1 MIYLQA
7 LCLKPARGRG
17 QARMMQSIFNYRIA
31 QFTKEARRWI
41 ALTFFS
47 GLLGSLANIALLLL
61 AGRIIVGIY
70 DGCPLLSMA
79 DLFLGMITCMG
90 LRALAEWLRDK
101 SAQASAGRVKA
112 AVRKKL
118 YSHLL
123 DLGPSF
129 LEHRNTGSLTTT
141 MVDGVE
147 SLEAYVGL
155 YFPYMALC
163 LVMPVLLFLGFAI
176 YVDLISAV
184 ILMAF
189 VPLVPLSLW
198 VFTSMDEWKVGRRA
212 WDAYRELSAYFAES
226 LQGITTLK
234 LFGQVES
241 RGEELHKRSVNLE
254 MALVKSLQLYFGA
267 SFVSEVVPVLGYSLT
282 LIVASFRLS
291 QGSIALDKLVVVL
304 LLGSLFYEHV
314 SHLLLYHHYSLLG
327 KRATD
332 AIFDLLSLEPEVMA
346 SAAGA
351 FQPPQTFEPGITFEK
366 VSFSYDDERPVLQ
379 DISFHVPA
387 GSTIALVGA
396 TGAGKSTVID
406 LLYRF
411 HDPQKGR
418 VLLGG
423 KDVRDLPLSFL
434 RSTMALVAQ
443 EAYLFYDTVEKN
455 LRLGKPQASEEEIFA
470 AAKAANAHEFIQAL
484 PQGYETIIGERGVR
498 LSGGERQRIAIARAL
513 LKDAPILLLDEPTS
527 NMDAENEA
535 SIQRALDLLLSNRTV
550 LIIAH
555 RLSTVKN
562 ADRILVMDQG
572 RIAESGTHEEL
583 MERRG
588 IYSRL
593 VAAQCMS
600 SSSSWTGNSGEYAVE
615 EAAQVAAQVKKT
627 AQGGM

>member
-1 MIYLQA
+1 M
-7 LCLKPARGRG
+7 K
-17 QARMMQSIFNYRIA
+17 SILDHKII
-31 QFTKEARRWI
+31 QFTKEARRWV

-47 GLLGSLANIALLLL
+47 GLMGSLANIALLLL
-61 AGRIIVGIY
+61 AGRVIVGIY
-70 DGCPLLSMA
+70 DGRPITTMA

-90 LRALAEWLRDK
+90 IRALAEWLRDT
-101 SAQASAGRVKA
+101 SAQASAGKVKA
-112 AVRKKL
+112 AARKKL
-118 YSHLL
+118 YEHLL
-123 DLGPSF
+123 ELGPSF
-129 LEHRNTGSLTTT
+129 LEHKNTGSLTTT

-163 LVMPVLLFLGFAI
+163 LAMPVLLFLGFAL

-184 ILMAF
+184 ILIAF

-198 VFTSMDEWKVGRRA
+198 IFTNMDEWKVGRRA
-212 WDAYRELSAYFAES
+212 WEAYRELSAYFAES

-234 LFGQVES
+234 LFGQVEA
-241 RGEELHKRSVNLE
+241 RGEELHKRSVDLE
-254 MALVKSLQLYFGA
+254 SALVKSIQLYFGA

-291 QGSIALDKLVVVL
+291 NGSLALDKLVVVL

-332 AIFDLLSLEPEVMA
+332 AIFELLSLQPEVKGIA
-346 SAAGA
+346 SGT
-351 FQPPQTFEPGITFEK
+351 FQSPPSFEPSITFER

-379 DISFHVPA
+379 EISFQVPA
-387 GSTIALVGA
+387 GSTVALVGA
-396 TGAGKSTVID
+396 TGTGKSTVID

-423 KDVRDLPLSFL
+423 QDIRDLPIEFL
-434 RSTMALVAQ
+434 RSRMALVAQ

-455 LRLGKPQASEEEIFA
+455 LRLGRQVASEEEISE

-484 PQGYETIIGERGVR
+484 PEGYETIIGERGVR

-535 SIQRALDLLLSNRTV
+535 SIQRALDRLLSNRTV

-555 RLSTVKN
+555 RLSTVRN
-562 ADRILVMDQG
+562 ADRILVMGGG
-572 RIAESGTHEEL
+572 RIAEAGTHEEL
-583 MERRG
+583 LAKKG

-593 VAAQCMS
+593 VAAQCLDVPN
-600 SSSSWTGNSGEYAVE
+600 SWTHNSH
-615 EAAQVAAQVKKT
+615 EAAMKETA
-627 AQGGM
+627 AQGGLP